1 MITTYSCIGIP
12 TIETGS
18 GSDNASKPVHNIT
31 IEIRS
36 RSSLY
41 RIITKFI
48 ISIESRKQTDKV
60 GDFFSSI
67 MKNNPFYEY
76 DYGRKKNNIRVISSN
91 KYLQDQNSVVVINS
105 TESNIYSTESI
116 AFHEFSTRAVLLLVH
131 IRYFGGK
138 EHRMIAG
145 YLCTKTTPNSPIH
158 LKKLFID
165 GGKAILTIL
174 RIVISDFL
182 L

>member
-1 MITTYSCIGIP
+1 MITTYSCIGMP

-41 RIITKFI
+41 RSITKFI

-105 TESNIYSTESI
+105 TESKICSTESI
-116 AFHEFSTRAVLLLVH
+116 AFHEFSTRAAPFVGSHQIFWRKGTQNDSWLSLHQNNTKFADTFQEIVH
-131 IRYFGGK
+131 CRKKSYF
-138 EHRMIAG
+138 
-145 YLCTKTTPNSPIH
+145 
-158 LKKLFID
+158 
-165 GGKAILTIL
+165 
-174 RIVISDFL
+174 
-182 L
+182 

>member
-41 RIITKFI
+41 RIITKFL
-48 ISIESRKQTDKV
+48 ISIQSRKQTDKV

-91 KYLQDQNSVVVINS
+91 KYLQDQNSVDVINS

-158 LKKLFID
+158 LKKFFID

>member
-1 MITTYSCIGIP
+1 M
-12 TIETGS
+12 
-18 GSDNASKPVHNIT
+18 
-31 IEIRS
+31 
-36 RSSLY
+36 
-41 RIITKFI
+41 
-48 ISIESRKQTDKV
+48 
-60 GDFFSSI
+60 GDFFSSKKQKKTI
-67 MKNNPFYEY
+67 LFMNMMMGE
-76 DYGRKKNNIRVISSN
+76 KKNNIRVISSN
-91 KYLQDQNSVVVINS
+91 KYLQDQNSVDVINS
-105 TESNIYSTESI
+105 TESKIYSTESI

>member
-18 GSDNASKPVHNIT
+18 GSDNASKPAHNIT

-41 RIITKFI
+41 RIITKFL
-48 ISIESRKQTDKV
+48 ISIQSRKQTDKV
-60 GDFFSSI
+60 GDLFSSI

-91 KYLQDQNSVVVINS
+91 KYLQDQNSVDVINS

>member
-1 MITTYSCIGIP
+1 M
-12 TIETGS
+12 
-18 GSDNASKPVHNIT
+18 
-31 IEIRS
+31 
-36 RSSLY
+36 
-41 RIITKFI
+41 
-48 ISIESRKQTDKV
+48 

-67 MKNNPFYEY
+67 KKNNTIYEY
-76 DYGRKKNNIRVISSN
+76 DDGRKKNNIRVISSN

-105 TESNIYSTESI
+105 TESKICSTESI

>member
-41 RIITKFI
+41 RIITKFL
-48 ISIESRKQTDKV
+48 ISIQSRKQTDKV

-105 TESNIYSTESI
+105 TESKIYSTESI

>member
-1 MITTYSCIGIP
+1 
-12 TIETGS
+12 
-18 GSDNASKPVHNIT
+18 
-31 IEIRS
+31 
-36 RSSLY
+36 
-41 RIITKFI
+41 
-48 ISIESRKQTDKV
+48 
-60 GDFFSSI
+60 

-91 KYLQDQNSVVVINS
+91 KYLQDQNSVDVINS
-105 TESNIYSTESI
+105 TESKICSTESI

-158 LKKLFID
+158 LKKFFID